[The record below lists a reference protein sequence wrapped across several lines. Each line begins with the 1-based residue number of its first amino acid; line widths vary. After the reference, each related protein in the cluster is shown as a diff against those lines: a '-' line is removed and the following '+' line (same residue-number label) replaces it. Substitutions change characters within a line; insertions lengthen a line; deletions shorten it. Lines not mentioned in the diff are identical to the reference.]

1 MKLVLEVVFCILL
14 LASFLAFWYW
24 WQNCTRAGA
33 EWLLR
38 NEIVRG
44 GFGEVLREHGLQE
57 AADRLMIQLVQAWN
71 DSRGGPDYV
80 PRKNDL
86 ERVYEMAKRARLGVH
101 ALWDD
106 YLRVG
111 PCGTATTSTVAG

>member
-1 MKLVLEVVFCILL
+1 MGLVLEVIFYVLL
-14 LASFLAFWYW
+14 LASFLGLWLW
-24 WQNCTRAGA
+24 WQNSTRAGA

-38 NEIVRG
+38 DEIVRG
-44 GFGEVLREHGLQE
+44 GFGEALRKQGLQ
-57 AADRLMIQLVQAWN
+57 AATDQLMIQLVRVWN

-111 PCGTATTSTVAG
+111 PCGVVANPPVVG